1 MHFPRNVYHF
11 EFGGHIR
18 SYINYYKSET
28 FLMPDIFIGMLQEIV
43 LFKKIFLNQIE
54 AILKLAAIAT
64 LKLLHFFSSFKKKL
78 FVF

>member
-1 MHFPRNVYHF
+1 M
-11 EFGGHIR
+11 
-18 SYINYYKSET
+18 
-28 FLMPDIFIGMLQEIV
+28 
-43 LFKKIFLNQIE
+43 FKKIFLNQIK